1 MAVTI
6 KNPRT
11 IELVRE
17 LARATGQTQV
27 AAVTQA
33 VSRAIEE
40 LAEPH
45 EDQLAA
51 RRERLQGILE
61 EAKAARR
68 PGYLADSKRREADL
82 FGPDGLAR

>member
-17 LARATGQTQV
+17 LALITGQTQV

-40 LAEPH
+40 LAEPG
-45 EDQLAA
+45 EDELTA
-51 RRERLQGILE
+51 RRLRLESILE
-61 EAKAARR
+61 EARAARR
-68 PGYLADSKRREADL
+68 PGYVADSKRREAQL
-82 FGPDGLAR
+82 YGPDGLPR